1 MRGGSV
7 SYPPKALISMAE
19 GETNV
24 ESHPQTLKPESNP
37 LPPSKRKPDSE
48 ALLEEESEQ
57 ETKHQK
63 LEVASDPAPPTPEAA
78 NEDDTKDKAEGEPA
92 DANGDRNAAVDKGKG
107 VLTAVDKGKGIAVDE
122 EGEEE
127 EEGDGGD
134 DKDSDDSSG
143 VGSGDEI
150 VGEEDDDSDF
160 LDDPLAE
167 VDLENILPSRTR
179 RREPPPPG
187 AYFDPDQ
194 DEDDSDDSEHG
205 NSMRIIEYPQL
216 DIVRL
221 KHDYLS
227 AKLEVGKDQVTILLT
242 MQ

>member
-1 MRGGSV
+1 
-7 SYPPKALISMAE
+7 MAE
-19 GETNV
+19 GETDV
-24 ESHPQTLKPESNP
+24 EPHSHPQTVKPESNP

-48 ALLEEESEQ
+48 ALVEE

-63 LEVASDPAPPTPEAA
+63 LEVASDPAPPTQDGA
-78 NEDDTKDKAEGEPA
+78 NEDEPA

-107 VLTAVDKGKGIAVDE
+107 VLTAVAKGKGIAVDE

-127 EEGDGGD
+127 EEEEDGGD
-134 DKDSDDSSG
+134 DKDSDDSSD

-160 LDDPLAE
+160 VDDPLAE

-179 RREPPPPG
+179 RREPPPLG

-194 DEDDSDDSEHG
+194 HEDDSEDSE
-205 NSMRIIEYPQL
+205 
-216 DIVRL
+216 
-221 KHDYLS
+221 
-227 AKLEVGKDQVTILLT
+227 
-242 MQ
+242 